1 MFLHVTDAV
10 YDKNY
15 ILKLKF
21 NNGAEGTIDLAEE
34 LYGEIF
40 EPLKNI
46 DLFQNFMLTGRTIE
60 WPNGADFAPE
70 YLWKM
75 ADLSVEPATELL
87 YF

>member
-1 MFLHVTDAV
+1 MFLHVVDAE

-15 ILKLKF
+15 TLKLKF
-21 NNGAEGTIDLAEE
+21 NNGAEGIVDLATE
-34 LYGEIF
+34 LYGEVF

-46 DLFQNFMLTGRTIE
+46 ELFRDFTLTARTIE

-70 YLWKM
+70 YLWEM
-75 ADLSVEPATELL
+75 AELSTEPTTELV

>member
-1 MFLHVTDAV
+1 MFLHVIDAE

-15 ILKLKF
+15 TLMLKF
-21 NNGAEGTIDLAEE
+21 NNGAEGVVDLETE

-46 DLFQNFMLTGRTIE
+46 ELFQNFILTGRTIE

-70 YLWKM
+70 FLWKI
-75 ADLSVEPATELL
+75 AKLSSKPTTELA

>member
-75 ADLSVEPATELL
+75 AGLSVEPTTELL